1 MQKYNTDNFL
11 NDWIKNQ
18 DYFEM
23 LSIMGSL
30 SKLFSDNTTPYLDYR
45 LAENI
50 FCKSF
55 EAANNSRDCTAYD
68 AQLGDLGIG
77 IKTFILNK
85 DASIEKVAEFNKLK
99 PQLSPLKRKELAL
112 KIAEFRNKRIDL
124 ANDTYGVK
132 KAHYHIVGRKE
143 GLLRIFNTPYEK
155 IELNNIH
162 VTKDD
167 ETSIRFHDEKNE
179 YTFNKSKSV
188 LLKRFETPNTFKDV
202 EVDILENPLD
212 LLKRFFNQLNKN
224 DKILIKGADYVIL
237 PLYSLRTKNV
247 EEKSGLNQWNAGG
260 RPRHEDE
267 LYIPVPIYIHKH
279 YPDFFPEGDFALILP
294 NGQELSAKLCQ
305 SNKKGL
311 MSNPN
316 RDLGHW
322 LLRTILKKKPRTLV
336 TMQDL
341 NEFGFD
347 SVCVE
352 KTNLINNE
360 GKLIYKIYFSESIE
374 NYDAFT
380 TKLL

>member
-1 MQKYNTDNFL
+1 MQKYSTNNFL
-11 NDWIKNQ
+11 KDWNKNNE
-18 DYFEM
+18 YFEM

-55 EAANNSRDCTAYD
+55 EATNNSRDCTSYD

-85 DASIEKVAEFNKLK
+85 DASIEKIAEFNKLK
-99 PQLSPLKRKELAL
+99 PQLSPLKRKKLAL

-132 KAHYHIVGRKE
+132 KTHYHIIGRKE

-155 IELNNIH
+155 IDLNNIH
-162 VTKDD
+162 VIKDD
-167 ETSIRFHDEKNE
+167 ETSIKFNDEKNE
-179 YTFNKSKSV
+179 YIFNKSKSV
-188 LLKRFETPNTFKDV
+188 LLKRFETPKLYKDV
-202 EVDILENPLD
+202 KVEILNDPIE
-212 LLKRFFNQLNKN
+212 LLKHFFSQLKPQKN
-224 DKILIKGADYVIL
+224 NLLKGRDYVIL
-237 PLYSLRTKNV
+237 PLYSLKTKKV

-267 LYIPVPIYIHKH
+267 LYIPVPINIHKY
-279 YPDFFPEGDFALILP
+279 YPNFFPEGDFALILP

-322 LLRTILKKKPRTLV
+322 LLRTILKKPPRTLV

-352 KTNLINNE
+352 KTNLLNQE
-360 GKLIYKIYFSESIE
+360 GKLIYKIYFSESLE
-374 NYDAFT
+374 NYDTFT
-380 TKLL
+380 NHV

>member
-55 EAANNSRDCTAYD
+55 EATNNSRDCTAYD

-143 GLLRIFNTPYEK
+143 RLLRIFNTPYEK

-212 LLKRFFNQLNKN
+212 LLKRFFSQLNKN
-224 DKILIKGADYVIL
+224 DKILIKGTDYVIL

-267 LYIPVPIYIHKH
+267 LYIPVPIHIHKH
-279 YPDFFPEGDFALILP
+279 YPNFFPEGDFALILP

-316 RDLGHW
+316 RELGHW
-322 LLRTILKKKPRTLV
+322 LLRTVLKKPPRTLV

-352 KTNLINNE
+352 KTNLLNQE
-360 GKLIYKIYFSESIE
+360 GKLIYKIYFSESLE
-374 NYDAFT
+374 NYDTFT
-380 TKLL
+380 NHV